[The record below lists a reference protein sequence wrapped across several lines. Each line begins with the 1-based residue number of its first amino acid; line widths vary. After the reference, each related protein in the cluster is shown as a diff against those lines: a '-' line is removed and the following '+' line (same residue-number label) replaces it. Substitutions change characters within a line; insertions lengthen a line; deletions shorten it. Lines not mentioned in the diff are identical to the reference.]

1 MKFPAISLVV
11 LSLVPVMEPA
21 HAADP
26 QTDFFETK
34 IRPILVHHCLDCHGP
49 DQQEGKLR
57 LDSMAGWKR
66 GGKTGPAIVP
76 GDPSSSL
83 LAKAVSYQD
92 DRLKMPPDKKDQLT
106 RQQVEDITTWIRQ
119 GAIDPRTGTSTA
131 TTSSGMNHWAF
142 QPIHSA
148 RIKKNAHPVD
158 DLIEKQLRKKKYTPT
173 GPANHQTLIRRMT
186 YDLHGLPPTR
196 DQLAT
201 EPGHLD
207 TLIDSLL
214 DSPRYG
220 ERWARHWLDVA
231 RYADA
236 KDGVLMYGDA
246 RIRPFAYTYRDYVI
260 RSFNDDKPFDRFV
273 REQIAADKLGLP
285 ADAPEQAAMGL
296 LTLGRMFDRNR
307 HDVIDDQI
315 DTITRGFL
323 GLTVSCARCHDHKF
337 DPIPTA
343 DYYSLY
349 GVFASSIEPY
359 NRPRVGPVSE
369 EGKAYETELE
379 AKLTEVF
386 NKRQEHYEFLLQT
399 ARDRTPDYLVQV
411 ATTEPDLSETAIF
424 FLSLIP
430 EQLRPQITYRWRQ
443 LIARRAFPDDPVFGP
458 WHDLMK
464 DPTLQV
470 ESWKKRGVDP
480 RIITGL
486 AEAQPQSPEEIAR
499 AYGQILHGVW
509 ARELE
514 IDRELEAIKARRSAL
529 ASTHMNLAD
538 IVAGGNGRG
547 SGKRGQAIEPI
558 KGTITGKSEGF
569 VDIKQHDALIPV
581 PASPFVDG
589 VFIPKTSTAIISTTG
604 LTITDLPATS
614 GQTWDYFRF
623 GPSGGFTVNTI
634 DDVDYNQ
641 PPQWMLAL
649 HANKGITF
657 DLSAIRDTL
666 AIENAVFKT
675 LLGHGG
681 EKGMSSIDFFVYLD
695 GKRVHQV
702 KGFLAQQSGSLVE
715 LALPPDARFLTLVV
729 TEAGQ
734 GLSHDQAILGNPR
747 ITFASNDKNNRMQ
760 TIEIAKLAARET
772 ALEAELKSR
781 KSLLDDPLGSLLLSR
796 ESPVWFPIDK
806 TSNYLSRQDKDAF
819 RGLVNQIDSISVKHK
834 AAAPRAMIMIDDD
847 PLVDPVIFQ
856 RGDAT
861 QRGTPVPRQFLQIAS
876 PAPQTPFAGGSGRLE
891 LANAIT
897 SKENPLTARVW
908 VNRIWMHHFGEPL
921 VENPSDL
928 GLRTTQPVQHE
939 LLDHLAHVLIH
950 SGWRTKPL
958 HRLIMTS
965 AAYQRSSATG
975 EDARFRKQHT
985 RDPANQYLWRAHRRR
1000 LDLEQMRDT
1009 FLMVSGQLENKLY
1022 GRPGLITDMDFN
1034 RRTIYTFVERQNVP
1048 SVVKV
1053 FDAANPDTSTARRV
1067 NTTVPQQALFAM
1079 NSIFISRSAKLIAEQ
1094 STAEEPVDRITQI
1107 YQAVLGRAPSVDEI
1121 MLGVEFT
1128 TSSSWENYVHA
1139 LLMTN
1144 ELMFID

>member
-1 MKFPAISLVV
+1 MRIAAPLLLAICL
-11 LSLVPVMEPA
+11 LPPGLLE
-21 HAADP
+21 AAD
-26 QTDFFETK
+26 QRIEFFEK
-34 IRPILVHHCLDCHGP
+34 RIRPLLVHHCQECHGS

-83 LAKAVSYQD
+83 LVKAVSYQD
-92 DRLKMPPDKKDQLT
+92 DRLKMPPDKKDQLS
-106 RQQVEDITTWIRQ
+106 RQQVEDIMTWIRQ
-119 GAIDPRTGTSTA
+119 GAIDPRTGTSVA
-131 TTSSGMNHWAF
+131 ITTRGMNHWAF
-142 QPIHSA
+142 QPIRSA
-148 RIKKNAHPVD
+148 KIKKNAHPVD
-158 DLIEKQLRKKKYTPT
+158 DLIEKQLRKKKFTPT
-173 GPANHQTLIRRMT
+173 PPANHQALIRRMT

-201 EPGHLD
+201 EPGQLD
-207 TLIDSLL
+207 ALIDSLL
-214 DSPRYG
+214 ASPRYG

-260 RSFNDDKPFDRFV
+260 RAFNDDKPFDRFI

-285 ADAPEQAAMGL
+285 ADAPEHAAMGL

-359 NRPRVGPVSE
+359 NRPRVGTVSE
-369 EGKAYETELE
+369 EGRAYETELE

-386 NKRQEHYEFLLQT
+386 DKRQQHYEFLLQT
-399 ARDRTPDYLVQV
+399 ARDRTPDYLVQI
-411 ATTEPDLSETAIF
+411 ASTEPDLSETAIF

-470 ESWKKRGVDP
+470 ESWKKRAVDP
-480 RIITGL
+480 RIIAGL
-486 AEAQPQSPEEIAR
+486 AEAQPRSPEEIAR
-499 AYGQILHGVW
+499 VYGQVIRSVW
-509 ARELE
+509 SRELE
-514 IDRELEAIKARRSAL
+514 IDRELEAIKTQRSAL
-529 ASTHMNLAD
+529 SSTYLNLAD
-538 IVAGGNGRG
+538 LVAGGNGFG
-547 SGKRGQAIEPI
+547 TGKRGHAIEPVN
-558 KGTITGKSEGF
+558 GTITGKSEGF
-569 VDIKQHDALIPV
+569 VDIQQHDTLIPV
-581 PASPFVDG
+581 PASQFVDG

-634 DDVDYNQ
+634 DGVDYNQ

-657 DLSAIRDTL
+657 DLSAIRDTQ
-666 AIENAVFKT
+666 AIESARFKA

-681 EKGMSSIDFFVYLD
+681 EKGTSSIDFFVYLD

-702 KGFLAQQSGSLVE
+702 KGFLAQQPGSLVD
-715 LALPPDARFLTLVV
+715 LPLSPDARFLTLVV

-747 ITFASNDKNNRMQ
+747 ITFTSSDKNTSKR
-760 TIEIAKLAARET
+760 TFELAKLAAREES
-772 ALEAELKSR
+772 LRAELGSR
-781 KSLLDDPLGSLLLSR
+781 KSLLEDPLGSLLLSR

-806 TSNYLSRQDKDAF
+806 TYNYLSRQDKDAF

-834 AAAPRAMIMIDDD
+834 AAAPRAMVMIDDD

-856 RGDAT
+856 RGDPT

-876 PAPQTPFAGGSGRLE
+876 PVPQAPFAHGSGRLD
-891 LANAIT
+891 LANAIA
-897 SKENPLTARVW
+897 SKDNPLTARVW
-908 VNRIWMHHFGEPL
+908 VNRVWMHHFGEPL
-921 VENPSDL
+921 VENPSDF

-939 LLDHLAHVLIH
+939 LLDYLAHVLIR
-950 SGWRTKPL
+950 SGWKTKSL
-958 HRLIMTS
+958 HRLIMSS
-965 AAYQRSSATG
+965 AVYQRSSETG
-975 EDARFRKQHT
+975 NNSRYRNQGVQ
-985 RDPANQYLWRAHRRR
+985 DPTNQYLWRAHRRR

-1034 RRTIYTFVERQNVP
+1034 RRTIYTFIERQNVP

-1079 NSIFISRSAKLIAEQ
+1079 NSTFISRSAKLIAEQ
-1094 STAEEPVDRITQI
+1094 ATAEKPVDRIIQI
-1107 YQAVLGRAPSVDEI
+1107 YQAVLGRAPGADEI
-1121 MLGVEFT
+1121 TLGVEFT
-1128 TSSSWENYVHA
+1128 TTSPWENYAHA